1 MQEVCSNCGAAF
13 AGEEARCPYC
23 GAINPSGAERA
34 YMNGLENLRDATDQL
49 DDNVRNSLKS
59 DLQRNAVLVVRVVV
73 VVVVMIAALLI
84 AARILE
90 W

>member
-1 MQEVCSNCGAAF
+1 
-13 AGEEARCPYC
+13 
-23 GAINPSGAERA
+23 
-34 YMNGLENLRDATDQL
+34 MNGLENLRDATDQL

-59 DLQRNAVLVVRVVV
+59 DLQRNAALVVRVVV
-73 VVVVMIAALLI
+73 VVVVAIAALLI